1 MITGLITDGL
11 ILFDGQ
17 PIQRHPMSSNAAW
30 ATFPK
35 KPSFIRCVMSEERMN
50 GKIDALLDLFQ
61 LTASRH
67 SLLSSYSKGMRQKVL
82 ISAALLDDPDLLAFD
97 EPMQFPRSG
106 GSGKVCSKIII
117 LRKGELVA
125 NNSVSALGDL
135 MSLKSLE
142 DISLN
147 SRKRK
152 TQNQPPARF

>member
-30 ATFPK
+30 ATFP
-35 KPSFIRCVMSEERMN
+35 
-50 GKIDALLDLFQ
+50 
-61 LTASRH
+61 
-67 SLLSSYSKGMRQKVL
+67 LSSYSKGMRQKVL
-82 ISAALLDDPDLLAFD
+82 ISAALLNDPDLLAFD

-152 TQNQPPARF
+152 TPNQPPARLWK